1 MSTVDHAGLLQ
12 PGFGQSLGLGRKQA
26 LVMIDFAKAYFVPG
40 APLYAAR
47 PEVLARAAEL
57 LAWARARKMPIIHT
71 RVEFDREGVT
81 GGVFFRKIAALAVF
95 CEGSEM
101 GQFAEGVEPAA
112 DEVVVTKQYASA
124 FFGSSL
130 ASTLN
135 GLGVD
140 CIIIAGMS
148 TSGCVR
154 ATGVDAIQY
163 GYIPVVL
170 SDCVGDKYAEVH
182 DANLFDLGAKYA
194 DVMSFDELRQQLGE
208 R

>member
-1 MSTVDHAGLLQ
+1 
-12 PGFGQSLGLGRKQA
+12 
-26 LVMIDFAKAYFVPG
+26 
-40 APLYAAR
+40 
-47 PEVLARAAEL
+47 
-57 LAWARARKMPIIHT
+57 
-71 RVEFDREGVT
+71 
-81 GGVFFRKIAALAVF
+81 
-95 CEGSEM
+95 M